1 MYLLQLTP
9 VMSILPPGVIVN
21 EADNIADEQD
31 FIHLLLT
38 FRVED
43 EPYWVQGVEVPFT
56 MSATYVSDYTRTPV
70 LLVDDS
76 IVMTV
81 VEPQLSLRVEVRRY
95 TQCVQTE
102 DLYYQ
107 KEDNKVHGSNN
118 VHGWKICNKT
128 NVSCCKKVFKNRD
141 NRAHSSGKVHG

>member
-81 VEPQLSLRVEVRRY
+81 VEPQLSLRVEVSRY

-118 VHGWKICNKT
+118 VHGWKMCTKPM
-128 NVSCCKKVFKNRD
+128 
-141 NRAHSSGKVHG
+141 